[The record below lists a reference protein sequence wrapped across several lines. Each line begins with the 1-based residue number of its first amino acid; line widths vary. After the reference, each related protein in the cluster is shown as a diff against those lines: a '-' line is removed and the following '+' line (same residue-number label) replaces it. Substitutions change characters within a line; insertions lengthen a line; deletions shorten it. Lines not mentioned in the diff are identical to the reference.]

1 MGMDVYGNNPSNSK
15 GEYFR
20 NNVWFWHPLW
30 EYCLDFHPDPAAK
43 VTEGHSNS
51 GDGLNSEDSIKLGN
65 LLKKDL
71 ASGKVK
77 SFQDKYT
84 KQIESLPLVEC
95 SPCKGTGIRN
105 DQYVNG
111 TCNSCSGEGKVKDF
125 QTNYPFAESNVEEFA
140 EFLVNCG
147 GFKIC

>member
-1 MGMDVYGNNPSNSK
+1 MGMDVYGDNPSNSK

-30 EYCLDFHPDPAAK
+30 DYCLDCHPDPAAK
-43 VTEGHSNS
+43 VEEGHSNS
-51 GDGLNSEDSIKLGN
+51 GDGLDAEDSLKLGN

-71 ASGKVK
+71 LSGKVK
-77 SFQDKYT
+77 SYEDKY
-84 KQIESLPLVEC
+84 KKRIESLPLQEC
-95 SPCKGTGIRN
+95 SHCQGTGIRN
-105 DQYVNG
+105 DAYVQG
-111 TCNSCSGEGKVKDF
+111 TCNSCDGKGQVKSFDSH
-125 QTNYPFAESNVEEFA
+125 YPFSESNVEEFA